1 MPALRAA
8 LLFIGILATFVG
20 LVWLSQGLGYIPATE
35 TPRIMNLK
43 PWTYCGMALAAAGIA
58 VIVVSRRIGRPRP

>member
-8 LLFIGILATFVG
+8 SLFIGMLATFVG
-20 LVWLSQGLGYIPATE
+20 LVWLSQGLGYIPVTS

-43 PWTYCGMALAAAGIA
+43 PWTYCGIALAAAGIA
-58 VIVVSRRIGRPRP
+58 IIVFSRRIGRP

>member
-8 LLFIGILATFVG
+8 LLFIGILAIFVG
-20 LVWLSQGLGYIPATE
+20 VVWLSQGLGYIPATE

-43 PWTYCGMALAAAGIA
+43 PWTYSGIALAVAGIA
-58 VIVVSRRIGRPRP
+58 IIFVSRRIGRPR